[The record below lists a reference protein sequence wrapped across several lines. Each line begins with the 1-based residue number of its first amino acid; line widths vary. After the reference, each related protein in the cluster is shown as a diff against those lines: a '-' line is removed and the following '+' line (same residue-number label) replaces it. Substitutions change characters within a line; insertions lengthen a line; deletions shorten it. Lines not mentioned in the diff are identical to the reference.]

1 MLTIKNYHRL
11 CDKPIG
17 TNGWKVLYCGEG
29 DNHYE
34 IKLVCVGKIS
44 VTMCLERKPA
54 RIKNGE
60 NVYLFK
66 RWDGTLTRVGITPS
80 WIKDMGNLLKTLDNF
95 TF

>member
-17 TNGWKVLYCGEG
+17 TNGWKVLFCAEG

-44 VTMCLERKPA
+44 VTMCLERKAA

-66 RWDGTLTRVGITPS
+66 RWDGTLTSVGITPS
-80 WIKDMGNLLKTLDNF
+80 WIKDMSNLLKTLDNF